1 MRDITRFA
9 VLASGSGSNLQAIID
24 AIEQEKFPARIVA
37 VLSNKADAFA
47 LERAKKHNVPAFFI
61 NPKEFKSPQEYDQ
74 KVLEKL
80 KEAGADYLVLAGYM
94 RIISSVL
101 VNAFPNRIVNIHP
114 ALLPSFGGK
123 GMYGH
128 HVHEAVIA
136 HGCKVAGCTVHFVTE
151 GVDEGPIIAQACV
164 PVQEDD
170 TPETLAKRVLEQ
182 EHKIY
187 PQAIRWI
194 AEGKVTV
201 DGRRVRVG

>member
-24 AIEQEKFPARIVA
+24 AIEQEKFPARIVT
-37 VLSNKADAFA
+37 VISNKADAFA
-47 LERAKKHNVPAFFI
+47 LERAKKHNIPSFFI
-61 NPKEFKSPQEYDQ
+61 NPKEFHSPQEYDQ

-80 KEAGADYLVLAGYM
+80 KETGADYLVLAGYM
-94 RIISSVL
+94 KIISSVL
-101 VNAFPNRIVNIHP
+101 VNAFPNKIVNIHP

-128 HVHEAVIA
+128 HVHEAVLA

-164 PVQEDD
+164 PVLEED
-170 TPETLAKRVLEQ
+170 TPETLAMRVLEQ
-182 EHKIY
+182 EHKIF
-187 PQAIRWI
+187 PRAIRWI

-201 DGRRVRVG
+201 DGRRVRIG